1 MEPDRDENMEPYR
14 QDFATMP
21 GVNGNLVGPSFRD
34 LSAQDTTK
42 RGMMWSSI
50 GVGVL
55 VIGTG
60 IYFLG
65 DWLNW
70 F

>member
-1 MEPDRDENMEPYR
+1 MEPDRQNLG
-14 QDFATMP
+14 QMP
-21 GVNGNLVGPSFRD
+21 GINDNLVGASFRD
-34 LSAQDTTK
+34 LSEQDTTR
-42 RGMMWSSI
+42 RGLLWSSI
-50 GVGVL
+50 GVGLL
-55 VIGTG
+55 VVGVG